1 MKEKDILEKLYEN
14 QIEVFLV
21 KTGLDVECDVI
32 LENNNMDEFI
42 RFCNFTN
49 NKVAFCEMTY
59 VELEDYVV
67 DEDEIREE
75 IREVLEEKLEE
86 SYFDEGNE
94 LTADNFNDEINKL
107 IKDVQVHNKKVTAKI
122 NALNEPE
129 IFFADIYVIHN
140 GVQVGVSMHSN
151 YMEEYPMAFE
161 VMEEMKE
168 NIEELIVPK
177 LALYEMDRSSY
188 FEKMVEQRQREREEQ
203 RRAEREKYQKTLLEI
218 EVFIKNDA
226 SLSKCTNRKLR
237 HAYAK
242 RIAEEYSE
250 KCELR
255 ITIADVEAKVDEIYE
270 SLKA

>member
-1 MKEKDILEKLYEN
+1 MKEKDILKKLHEN
-14 QIEVFLV
+14 QIEVFQV
-21 KTGLDVECDVI
+21 KTGLDVECDVV
-32 LENNNMDEFI
+32 LENNDIDGFI
-42 RFCNFTN
+42 RFCNLTN
-49 NKVAFCEMTY
+49 NKVAFCKVTY

-67 DEDEIREE
+67 DEDEIRDE
-75 IREVLEEKLEE
+75 IREVFRLKLKE

-94 LTADNFNDEINKL
+94 LTTDDFTDEINKL

-122 NALNEPE
+122 NALIEPE
-129 IFFADIYVIHN
+129 IFIADIYVIHR
-140 GVQVGVSMHSN
+140 GVQVGVSMYSD
-151 YMEEYPMAFE
+151 YMEKYPMAFE
-161 VMEEMKE
+161 VVEEMKE

-188 FEKMVEQRQREREEQ
+188 FKKLVEQRQHEKNEQ

-250 KCELR
+250 KSELR

-270 SLKA
+270 SLKV